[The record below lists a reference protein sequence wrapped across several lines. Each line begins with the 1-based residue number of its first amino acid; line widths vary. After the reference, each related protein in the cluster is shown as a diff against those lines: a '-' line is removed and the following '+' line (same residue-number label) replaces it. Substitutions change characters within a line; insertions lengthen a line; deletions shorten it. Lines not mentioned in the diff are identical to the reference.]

1 MFSWWKTKQNSS
13 WRVGVMPADRETAL
27 AIVRTGKGQR
37 PLLRHC
43 AVHPAIEIKAE
54 HVLAPLN
61 RSREFSRAGVSGVL
75 STQDYELVQVE
86 APEVH
91 PSELRAAVRWKLRDI
106 INFPVNDA
114 VIDVFDIPRQARYVE
129 TRMVFV
135 VAARGD
141 AVDRVVR
148 LIKPRVRGFDVM
160 DIPEM
165 CLRNLSAM
173 LPQDSDGVALLALG
187 DGFAQLVLTCQG
199 VLYLARRIE
208 LNHADTVDTD
218 AAAPVEV
225 DAATVAVELQ
235 RSLDYYESHYD
246 RTPISE
252 IVIASGDDRAAR
264 LRDAL
269 VTETGMS
276 VELFDAAELFE
287 VSNGVEP
294 DLRWP
299 GLIALGAALR
309 THSSRS

>member
-1 MFSWWKTKQNSS
+1 MLSWWQSKQNNS

-27 AIVRTGKGQR
+27 AIVKTAKGQR

-43 AVHPAIEIKAE
+43 AIHPAIEIKAE

-61 RSREFSRAGVSGVL
+61 RTREFARAGVSGVL

-91 PSELRAAVRWKLRDI
+91 PNELRAAVRWKLRDI
-106 INFPVNDA
+106 INFPVAEA

-129 TRMVFV
+129 TRMIFV
-135 VAARGD
+135 VAARGE
-141 AVDRVVR
+141 AVDRIVR
-148 LIKPRVRGFDVM
+148 LINPRVRRFDVM

-165 CLRNLSAM
+165 CLRNLSAL
-173 LPQDSDGVALLALG
+173 LPADSQGVALVALG

-199 VLYLARRIE
+199 ILYLARRIE
-208 LNHADTVDTD
+208 LPSASDPEGRAGID
-218 AAAPVEV
+218 AAG
-225 DAATVAVELQ
+225 VALELQ

-246 RTPISE
+246 RPPINE
-252 IVIASGDDRAAR
+252 IVIASGDARAER
-264 LRDAL
+264 LRDEL
-269 VTETGMS
+269 ITETGMS
-276 VELFDAAELFE
+276 VEVFEPAELFE
-287 VSNGVEP
+287 VAAGVEP

-309 THSSRS
+309 AQGSRS